1 MKRASLL
8 ALAAIAALALPA
20 AGAGAQRRPAPAAA
34 ARDWTR
40 TVVATPDGVRIGNP
54 NAPVKVIEYFS
65 LACSHCAAFAAESN
79 ASLDRNYIRSGRV
92 SLEYR
97 TIIINGPDVAAALL
111 VRCAAPRASVDMSRT
126 LMATQ
131 AQWLGRAGSLTAAQ
145 QAEMR
150 PMSGGARLVR
160 LSQILGLDR
169 VAARYGM
176 TPAAQRTCL
185 ASPRNLARLEAL
197 QASAN
202 AQYHVTGTPTFVING
217 RVIEDTNNWA
227 GIEPLLRGR

>member
-1 MKRASLL
+1 MKRAFF
-8 ALAAIAALALPA
+8 AIAAVAALALPTT
-20 AGAGAQRRPAPAAA
+20 GGFAQRRPPAAA
-34 ARDWTR
+34 ARDWSR

-54 NAPVKVIEYFS
+54 NAPVKVIEFFS
-65 LACSHCAAFAAESN
+65 LACGHCAAFAAESN
-79 ASLDRNYIRSGRV
+79 ASLDGTYIRSGRV

-97 TIIINGPDVAAALL
+97 TIIINGPDVAAAML

-126 LMATQ
+126 LLATQ
-131 AQWLGRAGSLTAAQ
+131 AQWLGRAGALTPAQ
-145 QAEMR
+145 QNELRALPANR
-150 PMSGGARLVR
+150 RLARLA
-160 LSQILGLDR
+160 QFMGLDR

-176 TPAAQRTCL
+176 APAAQRACL
-185 ASPRNLARLEAL
+185 TSAPGLARLEAL
-197 QASAN
+197 QAAAN